1 MFTVNESTTR
11 KVDFKKVSLCEDG
24 KIVDENG
31 IMINLMDALR
41 VAFGDRLIDISVVSK
56 DSDKIPMDENDTES
70 Y

>member
-11 KVDFKKVSLCEDG
+11 KVDFKKVFLCEDG

>member
-24 KIVDENG
+24 KIEDENG

>member
-1 MFTVNESTTR
+1 MFTVNESITR